1 MDLSN
6 FASMDVHM
14 LMSIVNMKLRDEHG
28 DIDNLVRAFDIDK
41 AALIEKLATGDYHY
55 NEQNNQFR

>member
-6 FASMDVHM
+6 FSSMDVHM

-28 DIDNLVRAFDIDK
+28 DLGNLVRAFDLDK